1 MRKIHEIRN
10 ELAGKQTKFADLA
23 NNGQRTD
30 EQNAELTT
38 LRTEVRNLMH
48 ELDDAEL
55 VEAGN
60 RRIASNGLSQKDRER
75 VAEYSF
81 RKAIADYVNNN
92 GNISGFEK
100 EMHEEAVKEARMNG
114 QTIKGI
120 GVPMLVLENA
130 RATRAATG
138 QNITTAADGG
148 NLVQEEPL
156 VYIDALRNRL
166 VLVSLGAQF
175 ITGLVGNLPLINGGS
190 FTSTWHGEAGTVTP
204 TKKSFGKK
212 TMSPKRLSVAGAYTL
227 EQLNQTSMS
236 MEAMLRDD
244 MLKAHAHGLEMAAI
258 NSATNGPTGILNI
271 SGIGSVVG
279 GTNGLK
285 PTWAHLVDLETQV
298 AINNADLG
306 TLAYLTNA
314 KVRGLLKQT
323 LKASGV
329 AGYIWDGNSING
341 YNAAVSNAVPSNLT
355 KGETTGVEVCS
366 AIIFGNFNDLI
377 IGQWGGYDL
386 VVDPFSSKL
395 DAEVEVVLHSF
406 HDVASRN
413 KESFAAMKDALT
425 V

>member
-10 ELAGKQTKFADLA
+10 DLAGKQSKFADLA

-30 EQNAELTT
+30 EQNAELMT

-55 VEAGN
+55 IEAGN
-60 RRIASNGLSQKDRER
+60 RRVASNGLSQKDREQ
-75 VAEYSF
+75 VSNFSF

-92 GNISGFEK
+92 GNLSGFEA
-100 EMHEEAVKEARMNG
+100 EMHQEAIKEAKQNG
-114 QTIKGI
+114 QTLKGI
-120 GVPMLVLENA
+120 GIPMLVLENA
-130 RATRAATG
+130 QTTRAATG
-138 QNITTAADGG
+138 QNIGTAADGG

-190 FTSTWHGEAGTVTP
+190 FTSTWHGESDAVTA
-204 TKKSFGKK
+204 TKVAYGKK
-212 TMSPKRLSVAGAYTL
+212 TMSPKRMSVDGAYTL
-227 EQLNQTSMS
+227 EQLNQTAMS
-236 MEAMLRDD
+236 MEMMLRND
-244 MLKAHAHGLEMAAI
+244 MLKAHANGLEIAAI

-271 SGIGSVVG
+271 SGIGSVAG
-279 GTNGLK
+279 GTNGLAAG
-285 PTWAHLVDLETQV
+285 WSHVIDLETQV
-298 AINNADLG
+298 AIDNADLG

-314 KVRGLLKQT
+314 KVRGKLKQT

-329 AGYIWDGNSING
+329 SGYIWEGNTING
-341 YNAAVSNAVPSNLT
+341 YNAAVTNAVPSNLT
-355 KGETTGVEVCS
+355 KGTSSEVCS

-386 VVDPFSSKL
+386 VVDPYSSKKA
-395 DAEVEVVLHSF
+395 AEVEIVLHSF
-406 HDVASRN
+406 HDVAARN

-425 V
+425 A

>member
-1 MRKIHEIRN
+1 MRKVHEIRN
-10 ELAGKQTKFADLA
+10 DLAGKQSKFADLA

-30 EQNAELTT
+30 EQNAELIT
-38 LRTEVRNLMH
+38 LRTEVRNVMH

-60 RRIASNGLSQKDRER
+60 RRIASNGLSSKEREL
-75 VAEYSF
+75 VANYSF

-92 GNISGFEK
+92 GNIAGFEK
-100 EMHEEAVKEARMNG
+100 EMHEEAVKEARLNG
-114 QTIKGI
+114 QTLKGI

-138 QNITTAADGG
+138 QNIGTAADGG
-148 NLVQEEPL
+148 NLVQEEQL
-156 VYIDALRNRL
+156 IYIDALRNRL
-166 VLVSLGAQF
+166 VLVGLGAQF

-190 FTSTWHGEAGTVTP
+190 FTSTWHGEADAVSI
-204 TKKSFGKK
+204 TKAAYGKK
-212 TMSPKRLSVAGAYTL
+212 TMSPKRMSVAGAYTL
-227 EQLNQTSMS
+227 EQLNQTSIS
-236 MEAMLRDD
+236 MENMLRGD
-244 MLKAHAHGLEMAAI
+244 MLKAHANGLEIAAI
-258 NSATNGPTGILNI
+258 NSAVNGPTGILNI

-279 GTNGLK
+279 GTDGLK

-298 AINNADLG
+298 AIDNADFG
-306 TLAYLTNA
+306 TMAYLTNA

-329 AGYIWDGNSING
+329 SGYVWEGNQING

-355 KGETTGVEVCS
+355 KGAGTGVEVCS

-386 VVDPFSSKL
+386 VVDPFAKKL
-395 DAEVEVVLHSF
+395 NGEVEVVLHSF
-406 HDVASRN
+406 HDVAARN

-425 V
+425 A